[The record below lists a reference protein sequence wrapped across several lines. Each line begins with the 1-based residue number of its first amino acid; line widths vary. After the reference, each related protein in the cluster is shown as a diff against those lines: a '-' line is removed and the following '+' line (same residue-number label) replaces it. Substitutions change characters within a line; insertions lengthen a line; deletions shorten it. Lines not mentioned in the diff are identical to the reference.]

1 MTSGRKVA
9 LTGIKPSGT
18 PHIGNYLGAIR
29 PALELVREYD
39 AYYFIADEH
48 ALTTVRDA
56 AELRRQSYEV
66 AAVWLALGLDPE
78 RVVVYRQSDIPEL
91 FELAWILSCVTPKGL
106 LNRAHAYKDAV
117 ADNERA
123 GRAPDDGVSMGL
135 FNYPVLMAADILI
148 VDAHVV
154 PVGGDQK
161 QHVEMA
167 RDIAEAFNRTYG
179 DVLVLP
185 EPLIAEEVA
194 TVTGLDGR
202 KMSKN
207 YGNVIPIFAP
217 PDEQRKLV
225 MRIVTD
231 SRRPEEPKDPE
242 HDNLFKIYEHFAPAD
257 RVEAMRR
264 RYLED
269 GVGYAE
275 VKTELADLLQQTFA
289 GPYARYE
296 ALMNDPT
303 AIDDILA
310 LGTRRARAIAAA
322 TLQRVR
328 RAVGLEA

>member
-56 AELRRQSYEV
+56 AELRRLSYEV

-117 ADNERA
+117 TENERA